1 MYACLTET
9 FFHTSFLCDKL
20 FSNGMRWIVRNVRGL
35 DFQEVN
41 AIHSKLCRVK
51 NLTEAD
57 LQDLS
62 VVYKGL
68 SEPEIYLARHY
79 GVPERHALAVPDRVE
94 VTDFSD
100 LALERI
106 QDCIRENDVSGAVIF
121 LDALLSDKWLD
132 FFRHKVVN
140 AHSAVLPYARGMYA
154 IEQLAICGDVDKM
167 QEAAGAT
174 IHYVDSGID
183 TGKIIHTERLTR
195 LWEMESIWAVKGES
209 YLLAFELLKK
219 YLDSEKKFSQI
230 DTMFSPAAHESP
242 LFLSRTFTEE
252 RKNLS
257 EKAFLLMKEVITHA

>member
-1 MYACLTET
+1 MYACLMET

-20 FSNGMRWIVRNVRGL
+20 MSKNMHWVVRNVRGL
-35 DFQEVN
+35 DFYEIN
-41 AIHSKLCRVK
+41 DIHDKLCRVK
-51 NLTEAD
+51 LLTESD
-57 LQDLS
+57 LLALS
-62 VVYKGL
+62 KAYKGL

-79 GVPERHALAVPDRVE
+79 GVPERHALAAPDRIE
-94 VTDFSD
+94 LTDFSD
-100 LALERI
+100 ESLERVQEGI
-106 QDCIRENDVSGAVIF
+106 GGNDVSGAVIF

-132 FFRHKVVN
+132 FFHHKVVN

-183 TGKIIHTERLTR
+183 TGKIIHTERLCR

-209 YLLAFELLKK
+209 YLLAFDLLKK
-219 YLDSEKKFSQI
+219 YLDSEKKFSQR
-230 DTMFSPAAHESP
+230 DTVFSPTVHKSP

-257 EKAFLLMKEVITHA
+257 EKSFLLMKEVITHA